1 MKRIVKKIVVSLL
14 VMSVCFSNYHFVN
27 NVSAEEIKD
36 TEEKLEN
43 YKDTTKAEDILNN
56 GQDVTT
62 MNEDG
67 EVFPLEETEAEMPK
81 TFETFESNV
90 VMRSAARISN
100 SSTAVVNFRTKSSSG
115 INTEYTEVTTARAG
129 YTNGYYAADG
139 AFLGYDNET
148 NPTKVK
154 FMQAGVVG
162 WVNVNE
168 VQVLEYTSSAVNTL
182 SKYYVKNGRIYHGIS
197 TNLVNS
203 TYGSSLDYGPKPSYL
218 KEGAEYYSYDG
229 HYFYEGSTQS
239 SYATMLN
246 DYRNNSRANS
256 VNSNSPYYNYYEYL
270 SHRSVT
276 TYTAEQLNSAIN
288 SMDGSSESNYG
299 RTSKLRNTGS
309 AFIENQNKYGTN
321 ALLMLAVAANE
332 SAWGCSSIAANKNNL
347 FGHAAY
353 DSDPSGSANGYS
365 SVEYSIYYHSSQF
378 ISKGYLDP
386 VTDGRYFGA
395 NVGDKASGINVKYAS
410 DPYWGEKAAA
420 VCWKIDSYLGAKDSY
435 KYTIGIKDT
444 INTNHNIINIKSDA
458 NSNSNTLYST
468 YPKSKTTSLKGQ
480 APSNYAFIILKNG
493 DKNGYYKIQSDGA
506 VNSNRTGIINTPS
519 QAEYDFDKDYGFIP
533 SSSVVVVSQGS
544 NSISSVSK
552 DTENTVGEPTGKDS
566 NEPTISYQANCQS
579 VGWLDQVTE
588 PNTAGTTGRS
598 LDLYQIKINLS
609 NTVKSAKLSG
619 KIYSDGS
626 WTTYDKITSNTMI
639 GNNNKALQIVNF
651 TLTNQAGYKLQ
662 YRVHSSDIGWSS
674 WMNQGSNAGT
684 SGKNIQA
691 IDFRLVKDSSVV
703 ITKPS
708 IYYQAHVSDSGWLE
722 YVGDSET
729 AGTVGE
735 SLALQAFQLGLDNVS
750 NYNLTVKTYDK
761 KNGWKTY
768 TNVSGDTII
777 GSIGESLPLQAVNVE
792 LNGLEGYKLQYRT
805 HLSNVGWSNW
815 ANQGSMSGVT
825 SGNEQMEA
833 IEFRLVQDLSITS
846 VTLNKSSTTLN
857 KGSTETLQATIN
869 PTNTTDD
876 KTLGWS
882 SSNTSVAKVD
892 ANGKITA
899 VSNGTATITVKTSNG
914 KTATCTVTV
923 VEQTPSVNY
932 QTHVQDIGWQTSKK
946 DGQTA
951 GTVNQSKRLEAIKI
965 SLSKNSSYTG
975 EIQYQTHIQDIG
987 WQDWKSNGALSGTV
1001 DQSKRLE
1008 AIKIKLTGEMA
1019 DKYDIYYRV
1028 HAQNFGWLGWAKNGE
1043 SAGTAGYSY
1052 RLEAIEIKL
1061 VKKGA
1066 AAPGGTATPYRQRY
1080 IKYSTHV
1087 QDYGWQSTAYDGQTS
1102 GTTNQSKRLE
1112 AIQINLDNQLYDG
1125 DIQYQ
1130 AHIQDIGW
1138 QDWKS
1143 NGALSGTVD
1152 QSKRLEAIKIKLTGE
1167 MADKYDIYY
1176 RVHAQDYGWLGWAKN
1191 GSSAGT
1197 EGLSK
1202 RLEAIEVMLVNKGE
1216 KAPGNTSNSFI
1227 KK

>member
-1 MKRIVKKIVVSLL
+1 
-14 VMSVCFSNYHFVN
+14 
-27 NVSAEEIKD
+27 
-36 TEEKLEN
+36 
-43 YKDTTKAEDILNN
+43 
-56 GQDVTT
+56 
-62 MNEDG
+62 
-67 EVFPLEETEAEMPK
+67 
-81 TFETFESNV
+81 
-90 VMRSAARISN
+90 
-100 SSTAVVNFRTKSSSG
+100 
-115 INTEYTEVTTARAG
+115 
-129 YTNGYYAADG
+129 
-139 AFLGYDNET
+139 
-148 NPTKVK
+148 
-154 FMQAGVVG
+154 MQ
-162 WVNVNE
+162 
-168 VQVLEYTSSAVNTL
+168 
-182 SKYYVKNGRIYHGIS
+182 
-197 TNLVNS
+197 
-203 TYGSSLDYGPKPSYL
+203 
-218 KEGAEYYSYDG
+218 
-229 HYFYEGSTQS
+229 
-239 SYATMLN
+239 
-246 DYRNNSRANS
+246 
-256 VNSNSPYYNYYEYL
+256 
-270 SHRSVT
+270 
-276 TYTAEQLNSAIN
+276 
-288 SMDGSSESNYG
+288 
-299 RTSKLRNTGS
+299 
-309 AFIENQNKYGTN
+309 
-321 ALLMLAVAANE
+321 
-332 SAWGCSSIAANKNNL
+332 
-347 FGHAAY
+347 
-353 DSDPSGSANGYS
+353 
-365 SVEYSIYYHSSQF
+365 
-378 ISKGYLDP
+378 
-386 VTDGRYFGA
+386 
-395 NVGDKASGINVKYAS
+395 
-410 DPYWGEKAAA
+410 
-420 VCWKIDSYLGAKDSY
+420 
-435 KYTIGIKDT
+435 
-444 INTNHNIINIKSDA
+444 
-458 NSNSNTLYST
+458 YST

>member
-1 MKRIVKKIVVSLL
+1 
-14 VMSVCFSNYHFVN
+14 
-27 NVSAEEIKD
+27 
-36 TEEKLEN
+36 
-43 YKDTTKAEDILNN
+43 
-56 GQDVTT
+56 
-62 MNEDG
+62 
-67 EVFPLEETEAEMPK
+67 
-81 TFETFESNV
+81 
-90 VMRSAARISN
+90 
-100 SSTAVVNFRTKSSSG
+100 
-115 INTEYTEVTTARAG
+115 
-129 YTNGYYAADG
+129 
-139 AFLGYDNET
+139 
-148 NPTKVK
+148 
-154 FMQAGVVG
+154 
-162 WVNVNE
+162 
-168 VQVLEYTSSAVNTL
+168 
-182 SKYYVKNGRIYHGIS
+182 
-197 TNLVNS
+197 
-203 TYGSSLDYGPKPSYL
+203 
-218 KEGAEYYSYDG
+218 
-229 HYFYEGSTQS
+229 
-239 SYATMLN
+239 
-246 DYRNNSRANS
+246 
-256 VNSNSPYYNYYEYL
+256 
-270 SHRSVT
+270 
-276 TYTAEQLNSAIN
+276 
-288 SMDGSSESNYG
+288 MD
-299 RTSKLRNTGS
+299 
-309 AFIENQNKYGTN
+309 
-321 ALLMLAVAANE
+321 
-332 SAWGCSSIAANKNNL
+332 
-347 FGHAAY
+347 
-353 DSDPSGSANGYS
+353 
-365 SVEYSIYYHSSQF
+365 
-378 ISKGYLDP
+378 
-386 VTDGRYFGA
+386 
-395 NVGDKASGINVKYAS
+395 
-410 DPYWGEKAAA
+410 
-420 VCWKIDSYLGAKDSY
+420 
-435 KYTIGIKDT
+435 
-444 INTNHNIINIKSDA
+444 
-458 NSNSNTLYST
+458 
-468 YPKSKTTSLKGQ
+468 
-480 APSNYAFIILKNG
+480 FIIL
-493 DKNGYYKIQSDGA
+493 
-506 VNSNRTGIINTPS
+506 
-519 QAEYDFDKDYGFIP
+519 
-533 SSSVVVVSQGS
+533 
-544 NSISSVSK
+544 
-552 DTENTVGEPTGKDS
+552 
-566 NEPTISYQANCQS
+566 
-579 VGWLDQVTE
+579 
-588 PNTAGTTGRS
+588 
-598 LDLYQIKINLS
+598 NL
-609 NTVKSAKLSG
+609 NVFYLAKLSG

-1028 HAQNFGWLGWAKNGE
+1028 HAQ
-1043 SAGTAGYSY
+1043 
-1052 RLEAIEIKL
+1052 
-1061 VKKGA
+1061 
-1066 AAPGGTATPYRQRY
+1066 
-1080 IKYSTHV
+1080 
-1087 QDYGWQSTAYDGQTS
+1087 
-1102 GTTNQSKRLE
+1102 
-1112 AIQINLDNQLYDG
+1112 
-1125 DIQYQ
+1125 
-1130 AHIQDIGW
+1130 
-1138 QDWKS
+1138 
-1143 NGALSGTVD
+1143 
-1152 QSKRLEAIKIKLTGE
+1152 
-1167 MADKYDIYY
+1167 
-1176 RVHAQDYGWLGWAKN
+1176 DYGWLGWAKN

-1227 KK
+1227 K